1 MTFTI
6 VFLIAFIASFGLR
19 LWLSQRQIR
28 YVALHR
34 DQVPADFAEKVT
46 LAEHQ
51 KAADYTIAKLR
62 LSILENGVS
71 AIILISFTLLGGLQ
85 ILNMALLQFLG
96 EGIAQQ
102 IALLVSIV
110 IISGIIDIPFSWYKQ
125 FYLEERFGFN
135 RMNKKLFFSD
145 MMKGLGAG
153 SFGRD

>member
-6 VFLIAFIASFGLR
+6 VFLIAFVASFGLR
-19 LWLSQRQIR
+19 HWLSQRQIR
-28 YVALHR
+28 HVANHR
-34 DQVPADFAEKVT
+34 DSVPAEFASQIT

-62 LSILENGVS
+62 LGILENGVS

-85 ILNMALLQFLG
+85 LLNSALLGLLG

-110 IISGIIDIPFSWYKQ
+110 LISGIIDIPFSWYKQ
-125 FYLEERFGFN
+125 FH
-135 RMNKKLFFSD
+135 
-145 MMKGLGAG
+145 
-153 SFGRD
+153 